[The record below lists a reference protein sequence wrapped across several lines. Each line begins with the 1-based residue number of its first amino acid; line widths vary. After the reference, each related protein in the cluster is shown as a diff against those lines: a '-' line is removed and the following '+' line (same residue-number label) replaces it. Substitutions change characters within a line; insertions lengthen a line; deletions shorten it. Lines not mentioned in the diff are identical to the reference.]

1 MASIA
6 EQIAKELNV
15 NTAQVNAAVSLID
28 EGATVPFIARYRKE
42 KTGSLDDTQLRTLDE
57 RLSYLRELSERKE
70 TILGAIKEQEK
81 LTPELE
87 TKILAAITKT
97 KLEDLYLPYKVKRRT
112 KAQLA
117 REAGLEPLAEALWH
131 TPEASPEEL
140 AANYVSEEKGI
151 ADIEQALESAR
162 HILMETFSESAD
174 LLEALRDQMWQKA
187 RFYSTV
193 LKGKDKE
200 KAAKKFSDYF
210 SFDEAL
216 NKIPS
221 HRTLALLR
229 GRREGFLALNL
240 KLDDDSQCIEKIANE
255 FNINYSAQNSTWLNQ
270 TVEWTWKIKLN
281 PKLELELVNRLRESA
296 EESAIDVFAKNL
308 KDLLLLPPAGNKV
321 TIGLDPGIRTGVK
334 VVVID
339 ATGKVLDYTTIYP
352 MPPQN
357 QWNDSIAELAKLI
370 MKYNVELI
378 SIGNGTGSR
387 ETDKLCNELL
397 KTYNDLNLQK
407 IVINEAGASV
417 YSASALAAQEFP
429 DLDVTIRGAVSI
441 ARRLQDPLAEL
452 VKITPKSI
460 GVGQYQHD
468 VNQIRLSR
476 SLDGVV
482 EDCVNAV
489 GVDLNT
495 ASSALLKYVAGLS
508 ESMANNLVK
517 HRDEHGPFQTR
528 ESLKDVPRMGEK
540 TFQQAAGFLKIANS
554 SNPLD
559 NSSVHPEAYE
569 LVEKMVAKSNK
580 SLNDLIGNKTEI
592 SALNAQDFIN
602 DEIGLPTIND
612 ILTELEKPG
621 RDPRPDFKTA
631 VFKEGVED
639 ITHLEKGMILE
650 GVVGNVTTFGAFIDV
665 GVHQDGLVHI
675 SEMTNKFINDPRM
688 VVKAGDIVKVRVIEL
703 DLERRRIGLSL
714 KLQDSPE
721 QPRQAKKEMKQQPKN
736 TIRPQR
742 ATVKPVKAKPK
753 PKVKIQPV
761 LNSAMADAFSKLKG

>member
-15 NTAQVNAAVSLID
+15 KTAQIDAAITLLD

-42 KTGSLDDTQLRTLDE
+42 KTDSLDDVQLRNLDE
-57 RLSYLRELSERKE
+57 RLTYLRELQDRKE
-70 TILGAIKEQEK
+70 VILTAIKEQEK

-87 TKILAAITKT
+87 KDILAAVTKT

-112 KAQLA
+112 KAQIA
-117 REAGLEPLAEALWH
+117 REAGLAPLAEKLWQSPDEN
-131 TPEASPEEL
+131 PESL
-140 AANYVSEEKGI
+140 AETFISEDKGI
-151 ADIEQALESAR
+151 TDNAQALEGAR
-162 HILMETFSESAD
+162 HILMETFSENAQ
-174 LLEALRDQMWQKA
+174 LLEDLREHMWQKG
-187 RFYSTV
+187 RLYSNV

-210 SFDEAL
+210 DFDEAI
-216 NKIPS
+216 NKVPS

-229 GRREGFLALNL
+229 GRREGFLSLAL
-240 KLDDDSQCIEKIANE
+240 KLEDNDVCISKIANE
-255 FNINYSAQNSTWLNQ
+255 FNIDFNAAKDKWLGQ
-270 TVEWTWKIKLN
+270 TLEWTWKVKLN
-281 PKLELELVNRLRESA
+281 PKLELELINRLRETA

-308 KDLLLLPPAGNKV
+308 KDLLLLPPAGQKV

-334 VVVID
+334 TVIID
-339 ATGKVLDYTTIYP
+339 ATGKVLDHTTIYP
-352 MPPQN
+352 LAPQN
-357 QWNDSIAELAKLI
+357 QWHESIAELAKLI
-370 MKYNVELI
+370 MKYNAELI

-397 KTYNDLNLQK
+397 KTYKDLNIQK

-417 YSASALAAQEFP
+417 YSASPLAAKEFP
-429 DLDVTIRGAVSI
+429 DLDVSIRGAVSI

-468 VNQIRLSR
+468 VNQTRLAK

-482 EDCVNAV
+482 EHCVNAV

-495 ASSALLKYVAGLS
+495 ASSALLKYVAGLN
-508 ESMANNLVK
+508 ESLANNLVK
-517 HRDEHGPFQTR
+517 HRDENGPFKNR
-528 ESLKDVPRMGEK
+528 ESLKEVPRMGEK
-540 TFQQAAGFLKIANS
+540 TFQQAAGFLKIHDS
-554 SNPLD
+554 DNPLD
-559 NSSVHPEAYE
+559 NSSVHPESYT
-569 LVEKMVAKSNK
+569 LVEQMVEKSQS
-580 SLNDLIGNKTEI
+580 SLDKFIGDHTAI
-592 SALNAQDFIN
+592 SAINANDFIS
-602 DEIGLPTIND
+602 DDIGLPTIKD

-631 VFKEGVED
+631 VFKEGIED
-639 ITHLEKGMILE
+639 ITHLKKDMILE
-650 GVVGNVTTFGAFIDV
+650 GVVGNVTTFGAFIDI

-675 SEMTNKFINDPRM
+675 SEMTNKFIDDPRK

-714 KLQDSPE
+714 RLQDSPAE
-721 QPRQAKKEMKQQPKN
+721 ARPARKNKKPAKQQKSHK
-736 TIRPQR
+736 PQN
-742 ATVKPVKAKPK
+742 KQKPK
-753 PKVKIQPV
+753 IKSQPII
-761 LNSAMADAFSKLKG
+761 NSAMADAFSKLKG

>member
-1 MASIA
+1 MISIA
-6 EQIAKELNV
+6 QQIAQELNV
-15 NTAQVNAAVSLID
+15 KEAQVIASISLID
-28 EGATVPFIARYRKE
+28 EGATIPFIARYRKE

-57 RLSYLRELSERKE
+57 RLSYLRELFERQQVII
-70 TILGAIKEQEK
+70 TAITEQEK

-87 TKILAAITKT
+87 KSILSATTKT

-117 REAGLEPLAEALWH
+117 REAGLAPLADKLWH
-131 TPEASPEEL
+131 SPEADPLDL
-140 AANYVSEEKGI
+140 ANQYLSEEHEI
-151 ADIEQALESAR
+151 TTPEQALEGAR
-162 HILMETFSESAD
+162 HILMETFSENAD
-174 LLEALRDQMWQKA
+174 LLESIREHMWKKG
-187 RFYSTV
+187 RFCSTV
-193 LKGKDKE
+193 IKGKNKE

-210 SFDEAL
+210 AFDEAI

-229 GRREGFLALNL
+229 GRREGFLSLNL
-240 KLDDDSQCIEKIANE
+240 TLETDDFCLNEIANT
-255 FNINYSAQNSTWLNQ
+255 FGVTYSEQEKTWLNQ
-270 TVEWTWKIKLN
+270 TIEWTWKVKLN
-281 PKLELELVNRLRESA
+281 PKLELELTNRLREKA
-296 EESAIDVFAKNL
+296 EEEAIDVFAKNL
-308 KDLLLLPPAGNKV
+308 KDLLLLPPAGQKV

-339 ATGKVLDYTTIYP
+339 ETSKVLDYTTIYP
-352 MPPQN
+352 LPPQN
-357 QWNDSIAELAKLI
+357 SWNESIAELAKLI

-387 ETDKLCNELL
+387 ETDKLCNEML
-397 KTYNDLNLQK
+397 KTYKDLSVQK

-417 YSASALAAQEFP
+417 YSASELAAKEFP
-429 DLDVTIRGAVSI
+429 DLDVSIRGAVSI

-468 VNQIRLSR
+468 VNQVRLSR

-495 ASSALLKYVAGLS
+495 ASSALLKYVAGLN
-508 ESMANNLVK
+508 ESLANNLVK
-517 HRDEHGPFQTR
+517 HRDEHGPFTTR
-528 ESLKDVPRMGEK
+528 AALKDVPRMGDK
-540 TFQQAAGFLKIANS
+540 TFQQAAGFLKISQA

-559 NSSVHPEAYE
+559 NSSVHPEAYP
-569 LVEKMVAKSNK
+569 LVEKMVEKSGK
-580 SLNDLIGNKTEI
+580 LLAELIGNHSEI
-592 SALNAQDFIN
+592 KALNAQDFTT
-602 DEIGLPTIND
+602 DEIGLLTVND

-631 VFKEGVED
+631 TFKEGIED

-650 GVVGNVTTFGAFIDV
+650 GVVGNVTTFGAFIDI

-675 SEMTNKFINDPRM
+675 SEMTSKFINDPRM
-688 VVKAGDIVKVRVIEL
+688 VVKAGNIVKVRVIEL

-714 KLQDSPE
+714 KLEAQNNEPKRE
-721 QPRQAKKEMKQQPKN
+721 KPLKKAPVKMQQKAKPQPAKQF
-736 TIRPQR
+736 
-742 ATVKPVKAKPK
+742 KAKPK
-753 PKVKIQPV
+753 IVKQVI
-761 LNSAMADAFSKLKG
+761 NSAMADALAKLKG